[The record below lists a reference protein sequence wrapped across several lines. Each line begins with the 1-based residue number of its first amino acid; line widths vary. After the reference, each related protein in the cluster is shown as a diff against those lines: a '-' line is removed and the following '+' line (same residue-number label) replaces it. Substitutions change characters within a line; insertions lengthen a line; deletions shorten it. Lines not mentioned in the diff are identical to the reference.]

1 MDLKKISDALENL
14 VRLDVKTI
22 VGSYTEVNGQ
32 LIPDK
37 TARTIVSH
45 INLLD
50 GDISTAMH
58 EDFLSSPLEE
68 IRQYHAEREQ
78 QSQQMIQNNI
88 QALKELATFALQL
101 SRQQQDQDNLQELA
115 PPSNTTTPFSQG

>member
-14 VRLDVKTI
+14 VRLDVNTI
-22 VGSYTEVNGQ
+22 VGSYTEINGQ

-37 TARTIVSH
+37 TARTIVSR

-58 EDFLSSPLEE
+58 EDFLSAPLDE
-68 IRQYHAEREQ
+68 IRQYHSEREQ
-78 QSQQMIQNNI
+78 QSQQMIHNNI
-88 QALKELATFALQL
+88 QALKELAALALQL
-101 SRQQQDQDNLQELA
+101 NRQQQEQEA
-115 PPSNTTTPFSQG
+115 FQQPITNVQIPFSQG